1 MMKTKEFLQMVN
13 PPDIGMFVHKVNQL
27 WILFYFPDKFKLQ
40 FSIVS

>member
-13 PPDIGMFVHKVNQL
+13 PPDI
-27 WILFYFPDKFKLQ
+27 LFYFPDKFKLH